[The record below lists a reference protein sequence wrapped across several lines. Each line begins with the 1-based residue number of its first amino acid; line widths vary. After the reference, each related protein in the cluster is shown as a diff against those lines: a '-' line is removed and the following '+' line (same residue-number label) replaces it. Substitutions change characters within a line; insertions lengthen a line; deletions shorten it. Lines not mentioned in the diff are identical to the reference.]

1 MSNCGVYVI
10 HHGAENY
17 PEFEN
22 NCVLV
27 VQKEDTA
34 FDLLCGMIRKTISQ
48 KNMICTV
55 SSQVSTGFGKI
66 VPMTFMD

>member
-34 FDLLCGMIRKTISQ
+34 FDLLCGMIRKTIS
-48 KNMICTV
+48 
-55 SSQVSTGFGKI
+55 
-66 VPMTFMD
+66 